1 MQPSSSE
8 IKVYE
13 GKAKILR
20 ILGDTAE
27 MEFKDSLTA
36 FNGKKVSY
44 FDGKGAINAEISYIL
59 FEYLEKHGIKTHLI
73 DKKDPKTLIV
83 KYLKM
88 IPLEVVVR
96 NYVAGSLQR
105 RLGLEEKR
113 RLPNPIVEFYY
124 KNDELG
130 DPLINRY
137 HAKILGVSE
146 EIIDEIESLALKIND
161 ILVRFF
167 ENIETIIADFKLEFG
182 VDKDGKIVLGDE
194 ISPDTCRFWD
204 VKTLRSLD
212 KDVFRYDLGDVREAY
227 IEILRRVKNGKI
239 QGESICTP

>member
-1 MQPSSSE
+1 MQPSNHSVK
-8 IKVYE
+8 IYE

-20 ILGDTAE
+20 ILGETAE

-36 FNGKKVSY
+36 FNGKKVSS
-44 FDGKGAINAEISYIL
+44 FEGKGAINAEISYIL
-59 FEYLEKHGIKTHLI
+59 FEYLEEHGIKTHLI

-83 KYLKM
+83 KTLDM

-96 NYVAGSLQR
+96 NYVAGSLKK
-105 RLGLEEKR
+105 RLGLKDKI
-113 RLPNPIVEFYY
+113 RLSSPIVEFYY

-137 HAKILGVSE
+137 HTKILGISE
-146 EIIDEIESLALKIND
+146 EIIDEIESLALKVND
-161 ILVRFF
+161 ILVKFF

-182 VDKDGKIVLGDE
+182 LDKDGNIILGDE

-227 IEILRRVKNGKI
+227 IEILRRIKNGKI
-239 QGESICTP
+239 QGKGIRTS